1 MSDSHVTAVVVNWKL
16 KEATLYCLRSL
27 AQSNTPCR
35 ILVVDNNSDDGSV
48 EYLTHHFP
56 QAELIVMPSNVGFA
70 GACNRAIT
78 QALEDPCCEY
88 VFLLNND
95 AIIHPHAITEIL
107 EAAQTDP
114 TVGILGSKV
123 YYDDSTN
130 TIWYAGARRRWGV
143 LAAVDTG
150 RGQIDRGQFDT
161 VRHVDYVF
169 GAAMFIHRQVFEEVG
184 LFDDRFFMYLED
196 MDLCLR
202 AQAAGFSML
211 FVPQSRVWHQGSA
224 STSRNSTLRNY
235 YVVKSTAYFLRKHTT
250 PIFLMP
256 VFIFWMLVSLRA
268 IVVDIARGNLGMIPS
283 YWTGFIDGLSRAS
296 YE

>member
-1 MSDSHVTAVVVNWKL
+1 MSDTHVTAVVVNWKL

-27 AQSNTPCR
+27 AQSSTPCR
-35 ILVVDNNSDDGSV
+35 IIVVDNHSDDGSV
-48 EYLTHHFP
+48 EYLMQHFP

-78 QALEDPCCEY
+78 QALEDPGCEY

-95 AIIHPHAITEIL
+95 AIIHPQAITEML

-150 RGQIDRGQFDT
+150 RGQIDQGQFDT
-161 VRHVDYVF
+161 VRPVDYVF
-169 GAAMFIHRQVFEEVG
+169 GAAMLIHRRVFEKVG
-184 LFDDRFFMYLED
+184 LFDNRFFMYLED

-202 AQAAGFSML
+202 AQDAGFSLL

-224 STSRNSTLRNY
+224 STSRNSALRNY
-235 YVVKSTAYFLRKHTT
+235 YVVKSTAYFLKKHTT
-250 PIFLMP
+250 PIFLAP
-256 VFIFWMLVSLRA
+256 VFMFWILVSLRA
-268 IVVDIARGNLGMIPS
+268 IVVDIARGNLGVIPS
-283 YWTGFIDGLSRAS
+283 YWTGFVDGVSKVS